1 MFLKVQEIIFIGFLE
16 KNYFWKNLCFS
27 RRTIKKQKL
36 SNRPIIWHRCSFCIS
51 SDRVRGP
58 KKSVHYGKR
67 YLRLKILF
75 LVSESRFLQEYLI
88 YWLEILT
95 SYCTN
100 SRLYVV
106 RISRD
111 DLHWF
116 FRKKL
121 FLKNFAFSSSHDNKR
136 KNYAITLKFFI
147 YVDFSYLQI
156 EFVAQKNR
164 FITKKDISD

>member
-111 DLHWF
+111 DMTF
-116 FRKKL
+116 IG
-121 FLKNFAFSSSHDNKR
+121 FLE
-136 KNYAITLKFFI
+136 KNYFWKTL
-147 YVDFSYLQI
+147 
-156 EFVAQKNR
+156 R
-164 FITKKDISD
+164 FRRRTTTKEKIMQSPWNFLYM